1 MNVASDGC
9 SRASRTDYLRP
20 GPASAE
26 EGSQVLV
33 GASTMDVRYPL
44 RVPLPSRRQLDQ
56 VYFVALDAQQ
66 SRGAASVIHQIAL
79 QQTDNSTLLST
90 AAKPR
95 MSVSRCSLQ
104 AMCAQLIGVFRVPS
118 SRHRGG
124 LRLWTRH
131 AARVNRGAPACRRV
145 NDLSY
150 GRFESNGQCTR
161 ATQVRIILRLA

>member
-1 MNVASDGC
+1 LSVGPWSCEIHSELDPGSPARLEASRTLRAAAWSGFLALIFEVGLMNVASDGC

-26 EGSQVLV
+26 EGTEVLV

-44 RVPLPSRRQLDQ
+44 RLPLPSRERLDQ

-66 SRGAASVIHQIAL
+66 ARGAASVIHQVAL
-79 QQTDNSTLLST
+79 QQTDNSTVRST

-104 AMCAQLIGVFRVPS
+104 ARRRSRRAPHRVGV
-118 SRHRGG
+118 
-124 LRLWTRH
+124 
-131 AARVNRGAPACRRV
+131 
-145 NDLSY
+145 
-150 GRFESNGQCTR
+150 E
-161 ATQVRIILRLA
+161 

>member
-104 AMCAQLIGVFRVPS
+104 ARRRSGRAPTGSASGSCAYHAPRSTNALS
-118 SRHRGG
+118 KG
-124 LRLWTRH
+124 LEAVDWD
-131 AARVNRGAPACRRV
+131 P
-145 NDLSY
+145 
-150 GRFESNGQCTR
+150 
-161 ATQVRIILRLA
+161 